1 MQRSASTNSAD
12 AETPPDITLSSEN
25 SQFPLLDVSIQLLD
39 HRWKISKIVAG
50 FIIVGV
56 ILCFLLPRRYTAMV
70 KIMPPQQSQSGISVL
85 ANQLFAASGGSGSLA
100 ALAGGGLGLKNP
112 NDIYIGILQSRL
124 IADNIIRKYNLQSVY
139 RAKDMTEARKK
150 LKSYT
155 DIVSE
160 KSGVVSVEVTDTD
173 KQRSAAIANTYID
186 ELRMLT
192 NSLSE
197 TEADRRLDFYSK
209 RLDEKKEALD
219 AAQEKFKEV
228 EQNKSVFQPEAQG
241 RATVEEIST
250 LERQISAKEVQLKML
265 ATSSTDD
272 NPQVQLVSSE
282 LASLRQQLGRLQ
294 KQSFGKEASG
304 GRAQGLPDA
313 SLAYFN
319 AEHELRYRQTMFD
332 LLSRQYD
339 AAMLD
344 VSKDAS
350 IIQVLEPA
358 IAPDRKSFP
367 HIGVIM
373 ALFALTGFLC
383 GCGWV
388 ILLWKTEDLR
398 VSEPYQQR
406 IAKLRTTLGR
416 KPSAAV
422 NRT

>member
-1 MQRSASTNSAD
+1 
-12 AETPPDITLSSEN
+12 
-25 SQFPLLDVSIQLLD
+25 
-39 HRWKISKIVAG
+39 
-50 FIIVGV
+50 
-56 ILCFLLPRRYTAMV
+56 
-70 KIMPPQQSQSGISVL
+70 
-85 ANQLFAASGGSGSLA
+85 
-100 ALAGGGLGLKNP
+100 
-112 NDIYIGILQSRL
+112 
-124 IADNIIRKYNLQSVY
+124 
-139 RAKDMTEARKK
+139 
-150 LKSYT
+150 
-155 DIVSE
+155 
-160 KSGVVSVEVTDTD
+160 
-173 KQRSAAIANTYID
+173 
-186 ELRMLT
+186 
-192 NSLSE
+192 
-197 TEADRRLDFYSK
+197 
-209 RLDEKKEALD
+209 
-219 AAQEKFKEV
+219 
-228 EQNKSVFQPEAQG
+228 
-241 RATVEEIST
+241 
-250 LERQISAKEVQLKML
+250 
-265 ATSSTDD
+265 
-272 NPQVQLVSSE
+272 
-282 LASLRQQLGRLQ
+282 LQ

-304 GRAQGLPDA
+304 GGAQGLPDA

-367 HIGVIM
+367 HIGIIM
-373 ALFALTGFLC
+373 ALFALTGLLC